1 MTYGQARWIR
11 NLGDTAPALDYVLR
25 LEPAPGQRAGTPYNV
40 SGADSVVGNVRRWSD
55 RAVVA
60 SAAAT
65 VTDAANGVVSVPL
78 STMIATSPGLHAVEV
93 VVIDGAEQRTFP
105 TSPLLPEWLLI
116 AAPLGGGTTVT
127 QLDAGAPLFV
137 ADGASA
143 AVTANGQIVFAGASA
158 TVTLPTSVSWI
169 QLAAWDAQTAWA
181 SGTTPT
187 LVQAGSTVDAGVSGA
202 LLASGGN
209 LVVITRAGTV
219 LTAVAT
225 GRATIWAYNG
235 ASYAPDPDARLI
247 EQATGDPAP
256 TGVVDN
262 DIVLQQ
268 NP

>member
-1 MTYGQARWIR
+1 MTTAPRWVR

-25 LEPAPGQRAGTPYNV
+25 LAPTPGQRYGTPYNV
-40 SGADSVVGNVRRWSD
+40 SGADSVIGNVRRWSD

-65 VTDAANGVVSVPL
+65 VVDAANGVVAVPL
-78 STMIATSPGLHAVEV
+78 TTMIATSPGLHAVEV
-93 VVIDGAEQRTFP
+93 VAIDGAEQRTFP
-105 TSPLLPEWLLI
+105 TSPLQPEWLLI
-116 AAPLGGGTTVT
+116 GQPLGGGTTVPL
-127 QLDAGAPLFV
+127 LDAGAPLFV
-137 ADGASA
+137 ADGG
-143 AVTANGQIVFAGASA
+143 AVSVTTNGQIVFAGASA

-187 LVQAGSTVDAGVSGA
+187 LVQAGSTVSGAMAAA

-209 LVVITRAGTV
+209 LVVVTRAGTV
-219 LTAVAT
+219 LTPAAT

-247 EQATGDPAP
+247 ERATGEPAP
-256 TGVVDN
+256 TGVGAN
-262 DIVLQQ
+262 DIVLTE
-268 NP
+268 N